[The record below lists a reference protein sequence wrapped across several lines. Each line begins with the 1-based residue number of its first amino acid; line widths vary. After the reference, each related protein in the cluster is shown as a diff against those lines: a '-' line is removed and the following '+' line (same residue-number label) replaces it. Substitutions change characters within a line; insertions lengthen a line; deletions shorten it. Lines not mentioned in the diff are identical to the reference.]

1 MARFLSYSGIICQFQ
16 DSQSPNLWEEVWE
29 RCKIVR
35 ELVRRLGWVCEVG
48 LRESSVWS
56 ELVGCMAHRDFK
68 VDRLVCCNQGSIHTG
83 IVLNPAGPC
92 AVRHGPY
99 GVLDFRVAIG
109 FPSLCQGCGLGRML
123 ACLFFFRYFWSSAT
137 ALGQRQFKE
146 DLFLGSYG
154 SESKVHLVGFETS
167 AKFVGGRMLDHF
179 PLQSNHESWGWRRWN
194 N

>member
-1 MARFLSYSGIICQFQ
+1 M
-16 DSQSPNLWEEVWE
+16 WE

-123 ACLFFFRYFWSSAT
+123 ACLFFFRYFWSSVT

>member
-1 MARFLSYSGIICQFQ
+1 MGRFWSYSGLICQFQ

-48 LRESSVWS
+48 LRESSVLS

-99 GVLDFRVAIG
+99 GVLDFRVAID
-109 FPSLCQGCGLGRML
+109 SLPCERLWFRSD
-123 ACLFFFRYFWSSAT
+123 ACLLFLFRYFWSSAT
-137 ALGQRQFKE
+137 EYRLRPQQFKE
-146 DLFLGSYG
+146 DSWFWVQSAFVV
-154 SESKVHLVGFETS
+154 SKFS
-167 AKFVGGRMLDHF
+167 
-179 PLQSNHESWGWRRWN
+179 Q
-194 N
+194 

>member
-1 MARFLSYSGIICQFQ
+1 
-16 DSQSPNLWEEVWE
+16 
-29 RCKIVR
+29 
-35 ELVRRLGWVCEVG
+35 
-48 LRESSVWS
+48 
-56 ELVGCMAHRDFK
+56 MAHRDFK

-154 SESKVHLVGFETS
+154 SDSKVHLVGFETS

-179 PLQSNHESWGWRRWN
+179 SSTKQPRELRMEEVEQLKRILCMAARILQQF
-194 N
+194 